1 MGANRIGMAKSMDIK
16 NSASFP
22 LDEKVL
28 LFDNLLNKDYALLL
42 YGPGIDVWRFF
53 YSFIENG
60 IEKGEIFICIY
71 DKVNS
76 KLQLEVTFGEAIKS
90 GKLLLFPIGV
100 GYLPKEIK
108 DLENQVKKIYS
119 KARSDEGAL
128 RILVDFGKLIT
139 RHSYDKAM
147 DFVKDIIAMPSKSSK
162 SKKPISQTVMTA
174 FNYESLEAEQ
184 MKSLIGMHKN
194 VLISSKDGTTTLAL
208 NFQSRKKIEGNG
220 VEIAQRDALE
230 HFVKRHLETIVYS
243 MLLERPMCGYDII
256 KTIYQR
262 YYTSLSQGT
271 VYSLLY
277 SLEAKGLLSV
287 AKSES
292 QRSKL
297 YVLTDQGRSIADN
310 QIKDFIVAQKYLL
323 ESIKKD

>member
-1 MGANRIGMAKSMDIK
+1 MDSK
-16 NSASFP
+16 NSVSFP
-22 LDEKVL
+22 LDEKIL
-28 LFDNLLNKDYALLL
+28 IFDNFLNNDYALLL
-42 YGPGIDVWRFF
+42 YGTGVDVWRFF
-53 YSFIENG
+53 YSFLENG
-60 IEKGEIFICIY
+60 IARDELCVCIY

-76 KLQLEVTFGEAIKS
+76 KMELDVAFGDAVKS
-90 GKLLLFPIGV
+90 GKLLSFPIGG
-100 GYLPKEIK
+100 GYLPKEIE
-108 DLENQVKKIYS
+108 DLEGQLKKIGA
-119 KARSDEGAL
+119 KARANGGGL
-128 RILVDFGKLIT
+128 RILVDFGKLVT
-139 RHSYDKAM
+139 RHSYDKALG
-147 DFVKDIIAMPSKSSK
+147 FVKEILAMPSQSAKG
-162 SKKPISQTVMTA
+162 KKPVSQTVMTA

-184 MKSLIGMHKN
+184 TKALIGMHKN

-220 VEIAQRDALE
+220 IEIAQKDALE

-277 SLEAKGLLSV
+277 SLEDKGLLSM
-287 AKSES
+287 AKSET

-297 YVLTDQGRSIADN
+297 YVLTEKGRQVADN
-310 QIKDFIVAQKYLL
+310 QIKDFIVAQQYLL
-323 ESIKKD
+323 ESIKKQ

>member
-1 MGANRIGMAKSMDIK
+1 MDAR

-28 LFDNLLNKDYALLL
+28 LFDNLMDKDYALLL
-42 YGPGIDVWRFF
+42 YGPGVDVWRFF
-53 YSFIENG
+53 YSFMENG
-60 IEKGEIFICIY
+60 LGKDELCICIY

-76 KLQLEVTFGEAIKS
+76 KLQLDVTFGEAIKT
-90 GKLLLFPIGV
+90 GKLFPFPLGE
-100 GYLPKEIK
+100 GYLPKEIEE
-108 DLENQVKKIYS
+108 LEGQVKKVYT
-119 KARSDEGAL
+119 KARSEEKEL
-128 RILVDFGKLIT
+128 RVLIDFGKLIT

-147 DFVKDIIAMPSKSSK
+147 DFVKGVLAMSSQSAK
-162 SKKPISQTVMTA
+162 GKKPVPQTVMTA

-184 MKSLIGMHKN
+184 TKALIGMHKN
-194 VLISSKDGTTTLAL
+194 VLISTKDGTTTLAL
-208 NFQSRKKIEGNG
+208 NFQTRKKIEGNG

-230 HFVKRHLETIVYS
+230 HFVKRHLETIIYS
-243 MLLERPMCGYDII
+243 MLLEHPMCGYDII

-277 SLEAKGLLSV
+277 ALEAKGLLSV
-287 AKSES
+287 AKAET
-292 QRSKL
+292 QRSKI
-297 YVLTDQGRSIADN
+297 YVLTEQGRGVADS
-310 QIKDFIVAQKYLL
+310 QIKDFIVAQQYLL

>member
-1 MGANRIGMAKSMDIK
+1 MDAK

-28 LFDNLLNKDYALLL
+28 LFDNLMDKDYALLL
-42 YGPGIDVWRFF
+42 YGPGVDVWRFF
-53 YSFIENG
+53 YSFMENG
-60 IEKGEIFICIY
+60 LSKDELCVCVY
-71 DKVNS
+71 DRVNS
-76 KLQLEVTFGEAIKS
+76 KLQLDVAFGDAIKN
-90 GKLLLFPIGV
+90 GKLFPFPLGG
-100 GYLPKEIK
+100 GYLPKEIE
-108 DLENQVKKIYS
+108 DLEGQVKKVYT
-119 KARSDEGAL
+119 KARSEEKAL
-128 RILVDFGKLIT
+128 RILIDFGKLIT

-147 DFVKDIIAMPSKSSK
+147 DLVNGVLAMASQSKGKK
-162 SKKPISQTVMTA
+162 SAPQTVMTA

-184 MKSLIGMHKN
+184 TKSLIGMHKN
-194 VLISSKDGTTTLAL
+194 VLISTKDGTTTLAL
-208 NFQSRKKIEGNG
+208 NFQTRKKIEDNG
-220 VEIAQRDALE
+220 IEIAQRDALE

-277 SLEAKGLLSV
+277 SLEAKGFLSV
-287 AKSES
+287 TKAES

-297 YVLTDQGRSIADN
+297 YVLTEQGRGVADG
-310 QIKDFIVAQKYLL
+310 QIKDFIVAQQYLL
-323 ESIKKD
+323 ESIKRD

>member
-1 MGANRIGMAKSMDIK
+1 MDAK

-28 LFDNLLNKDYALLL
+28 LFDNLLSKDYALLL
-42 YGPGIDVWRFF
+42 YGSGVDVWRFF
-53 YSFIENG
+53 YSFLENG
-60 IEKGEIFICIY
+60 LGRGETCVCIY

-76 KLQLEVTFGEAIKS
+76 KMELDVAFGEAIKN
-90 GKLLLFPIGV
+90 GKLIVFPIGL
-100 GYLPKEIK
+100 GYLPKEIE
-108 DLENQVKKIYS
+108 DLGAQIKKIYAKS
-119 KARSDEGAL
+119 NGNAL
-128 RILVDFGKLIT
+128 RVLIDFGKLIT
-139 RHSYDKAM
+139 RHSYDKAI
-147 DFVKDIIAMPSKSSK
+147 DFTKTIIETPSSSAKGKKSLSK
-162 SKKPISQTVMTA
+162 MVVTA

-184 MKSLIGMHKN
+184 TKALIDMYKN
-194 VLISSKDGTTTLAL
+194 VLISAKDGTTTLAL

-287 AKSES
+287 TKADT

-297 YVLTDQGRSIADN
+297 YVLTEQGRNIANN
-310 QIKDFIVAQKYLL
+310 QIKDFIVAQQYLL